1 MYFLHWF
8 YSGYSNTKGNYKWV
22 QEKGI
27 LICVHPP
34 RAVIASFLKKTGDI
48 TDEDVQN
55 VAKETALKE
64 TDVRLWVDHLNNIQ
78 TRRTMQ
84 VAWRAAEKRTSRKE
98 TDNKGTAC

>member
-1 MYFLHWF
+1 M
-8 YSGYSNTKGNYKWV
+8 
-22 QEKGI
+22 
-27 LICVHPP
+27 
-34 RAVIASFLKKTGDI
+34 IASFLKKTGDI

-78 TRRTMQ
+78 TRRKMLM
-84 VAWRAAEKRTSRKE
+84 AWRAAEKRTSRKE